1 MRPRSSL
8 ITALFFLAL
17 AATPAFA
24 KNVSVGIYAVVDE
37 VTFEPQGS
45 APNLVRISG
54 VFVVP
59 VPISSGLYRP
69 PQRGYLYFRLRPG
82 MEQAIRKDW
91 SQLKAVAGTGQVVGF
106 AQYWV
111 WVPPNPN
118 DRLSNMYHSLEARV
132 RTEEDVAPPDEYP
145 IPNAKG
151 IVRHREPT
159 DPDFDKIAAEL
170 KKAQRH

>member
-8 ITALFFLAL
+8 ITALFFFAL

-45 APNLVRISG
+45 APNLIRISG

-132 RTEEDVAPPDEYP
+132 RTRVMAGRDHVPRAGDGRP
-145 IPNAKG
+145 
-151 IVRHREPT
+151 VRRHLLVPRA
-159 DPDFDKIAAEL
+159 FDSVDTMARRLE
-170 KKAQRH
+170 